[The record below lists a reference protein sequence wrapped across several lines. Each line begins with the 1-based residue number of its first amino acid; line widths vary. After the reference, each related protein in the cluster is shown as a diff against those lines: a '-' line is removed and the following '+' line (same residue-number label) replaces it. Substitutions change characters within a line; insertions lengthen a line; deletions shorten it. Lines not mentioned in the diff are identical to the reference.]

1 MKKIYKKLILTILL
15 LGLIVSAAGC
25 SSSNSNNKDN
35 SVKKIQDKGTLV
47 VGTSADFAPF
57 EFPIVKNGKKQIVG
71 YDMMIAKKIA
81 KELHVKLKI
90 QNEEFSSL
98 ITDLRGNKIDLII
111 AGLSVTKQREKYI
124 SFSKPYYKASD
135 VLLVRKGNSQKY
147 NSVRSLTSKNIGVQQ
162 SSSQESEAK
171 KIFKKSTLIVE
182 SAVTGLVTELSQ
194 DKLDGVVLGQ
204 AIATEYVSKFPD
216 KYAIAK
222 VNVPVKKDAQT
233 NNIGV
238 RKGDKELR
246 KRVNKVITQIQKNG
260 EDTKMFNEAKQLQ
273 DKYGK

>member
-1 MKKIYKKLILTILL
+1 MKKIYKKLILVISL
-15 LGLIVSAAGC
+15 LGLMVLAASC
-25 SSSNSNNKDN
+25 SSSKSASKDN

-57 EFPIVKNGKKQIVG
+57 EFPIVKDGQKQIVG

-81 KELHVKLKI
+81 QALHVKLKI

-124 SFSKPYYKASD
+124 SFSKPYYKATD
-135 VLLVRKGNSQKY
+135 VLLVRKGNAEKY
-147 NSVRSLTSKNIGVQQ
+147 DSVKSLVGKSIGVQQ
-162 SSSQESEAK
+162 SSTQETEAK
-171 KIFKKSTLIVE
+171 KRFKKSNLIVE
-182 SAVTGLVTELSQ
+182 SAVTNMSTELSQ
-194 DKLDGVVLGQ
+194 GKLDGIVVGQ
-204 AIATEYVSKFPD
+204 AIATEYVAKFPD
-216 KYAIAK
+216 KYSIAK
-222 VNVPVKKDAQT
+222 VKIPVKKDAQT
-233 NNIGV
+233 NNIGI
-238 RKGDKELR
+238 RKGDNELK
-246 KRVNKVITQIQKNG
+246 KRVNKVITQLQKNG

>member
-147 NSVRSLTSKNIGVQQ
+147 NSVKSLTSKNIGVQQ
-162 SSSQESEAK
+162 SSSQEREAK